1 MAAAHRHPAALGP
14 AAAGWPALSRVLICD
29 DRRDVRGVLTD
40 LVRALPGAPDVDVVG
55 DGPAAVSAYATAPA
69 DLVLIG
75 VHRGTVAG
83 TGALRLL
90 LDRDP
95 MVTVIVYGP
104 VADAELLTAAVRRG
118 ARGLLVWDL
127 AAPLRHLA
135 VPRTVPAPG
144 GGIGIRG
151 RLTDRE
157 LQILHGM
164 SDGQSNMEIGRELG
178 MSQDTVKSHAHR
190 MFPKLGARDRAHAVM
205 VALRNGLL
213 D

>member
-1 MAAAHRHPAALGP
+1 
-14 AAAGWPALSRVLICD
+14 
-29 DRRDVRGVLTD
+29 
-40 LVRALPGAPDVDVVG
+40 
-55 DGPAAVSAYATAPA
+55 
-69 DLVLIG
+69 
-75 VHRGTVAG
+75 
-83 TGALRLL
+83 
-90 LDRDP
+90 